1 MIPKSLIY
9 KLVRK
14 SDNIIIAEG
23 NHKEIQKLQKVQTDC
38 FIGIGSYLPS
48 IGEKFGTPSEVVQ
61 PASLMVEGEGAPQ
74 YTMFDLP
81 KDTQLALL

>member
-23 NHKEIQKLQKVQTDC
+23 NHKEIQKAIEHFSVQQHEQLVCRQVQISCDS
-38 FIGIGSYLPS
+38 GS
-48 IGEKFGTPSEVVQ
+48 K
-61 PASLMVEGEGAPQ
+61 
-74 YTMFDLP
+74 
-81 KDTQLALL
+81 